1 VPLSEQERAVLIAL
15 CRPIATSTSST
26 PATNVDIGE
35 EIFLAVDAVKA
46 HMRSLFDRFGLSDL
60 PSEEKPAVLCQSCA
74 TRASSGRK
82 TSEPRSQ
89 PGRLSLGSNR
99 TARR

>member
-1 VPLSEQERAVLIAL
+1 VPLSEHERAVLIAL

-46 HMRSLFDRFGLSDL
+46 HMRSLIAL
-60 PSEEKPAVLCQSCA
+60 A
-74 TRASSGRK
+74 
-82 TSEPRSQ
+82 
-89 PGRLSLGSNR
+89 
-99 TARR
+99 